1 MKKAALEA
9 AALKHLGRWH
19 KTNVEEELMKAR
31 AFIAALIAQ
40 EESESAAPDQES
52 FSLQD
57 SFSLKGA
64 EKIGTLWRTT
74 SGRLQIQIA
83 DD

>member
-1 MKKAALEA
+1 MKKTVLEA
-9 AALKHLGRWH
+9 MALKHLGRWH
-19 KTNVEEELMKAR
+19 KTNIEEELMKAR

-40 EESESAAPDQES
+40 EESESADIDDES
-52 FSLQD
+52 L
-57 SFSLKGA
+57 SLKGA

-74 SGRLQIQIA
+74 SGRLQIQLA

>member
-1 MKKAALEA
+1 MKKAVLEA
-9 AALKHLGRWH
+9 MVLKHLRRWH
-19 KTNVEEELMKAR
+19 KTNIEEELMKAR

-40 EESESAAPDQES
+40 EESESAGIVDES
-52 FSLQD
+52 L
-57 SFSLKGA
+57 SLKGA

-74 SGRLQIQIA
+74 SGRLQIQLA

>member
-1 MKKAALEA
+1 MKKAALQA

-19 KTNVEEELMKAR
+19 KTNIEEELMKAR

-40 EESESAAPDQES
+40 EESESAGFDEES
-52 FSLQD
+52 LSLQ
-57 SFSLKGA
+57 GA

-74 SGRLQIQIA
+74 SGRLQIQLA

>member
-1 MKKAALEA
+1 MKKALLEA
-9 AALKHLGRWH
+9 MALKHLGRWH
-19 KTNVEEELMKAR
+19 KTNIEEELMKAR

-40 EESESAAPDQES
+40 EESEFADIDDES
-52 FSLQD
+52 L
-57 SFSLKGA
+57 SLKGA

-74 SGRLQIQIA
+74 SGRLQIQLA

>member
-9 AALKHLGRWH
+9 AALKHLERWH
-19 KTNVEEELMKAR
+19 KTNIEEELMKAR

-40 EESESAAPDQES
+40 VESESGGLDEES
-52 FSLQD
+52 L
-57 SFSLKGA
+57 SLKGA

-74 SGRLQIQIA
+74 SGRLQIQLA

>member
-1 MKKAALEA
+1 MKKAVLEA

-19 KTNVEEELMKAR
+19 KTNIEEELMKAR

-40 EESESAAPDQES
+40 EASESAILDEDS
-52 FSLQD
+52 SSLN
-57 SFSLKGA
+57 GA

-74 SGRLQIQIA
+74 SGRLQIQLA